1 MAQPN
6 PQLRIN
12 QLAKDL
18 SVKSKDILDI
28 FEAAGLEGKTHMAT
42 LTPDEFGLLI
52 WTLTENRQV
61 SNIDDYLDGII
72 KIKTKAQN
80 AADKAA
86 KDAEEKAKREQ
97 EEKAAEARRKEE
109 EEKAR
114 KEAQKAERDKH
125 RPENRTAT
133 DRFEQRRSAPQQQPK
148 PQQAQPQQKAQQ
160 PQQQN
165 AWGTSA
171 QAPQQQGGW
180 GQPTPHQ
187 QAKANAAEAR
197 KRKNRLEKLQKQ
209 AEKLE
214 AEIEAID
221 EELCGSAATDY
232 KRAAELDTRKSE
244 CEEELMAVYEELEEL
259 EG

>member
-12 QLAKDL
+12 QLAKDF

-42 LTPDEFGLLI
+42 LTPDEFGLLV

-86 KDAEEKAKREQ
+86 KEAEEKAKREQ
-97 EEKAAEARRKEE
+97 EEKEAEARRKEE

-125 RPENRTAT
+125 RP
-133 DRFEQRRSAPQQQPK
+133 
-148 PQQAQPQQKAQQ
+148 
-160 PQQQN
+160 
-165 AWGTSA
+165 
-171 QAPQQQGGW
+171 
-180 GQPTPHQ
+180 
-187 QAKANAAEAR
+187 
-197 KRKNRLEKLQKQ
+197 
-209 AEKLE
+209 
-214 AEIEAID
+214 
-221 EELCGSAATDY
+221 
-232 KRAAELDTRKSE
+232 
-244 CEEELMAVYEELEEL
+244 
-259 EG
+259 

>member
-52 WTLTENRQV
+52 WTLTESRQV

-80 AADKAA
+80 AAEKAA
-86 KDAEEKAKREQ
+86 KEAEEKAKREQ
-97 EEKAAEARRKEE
+97 EEKEAEARRKEE

-114 KEAQKAERDKH
+114 KEAEEKTANEKRDNYDRGDDKDRYDRSEKDDDKDKH
-125 RPENRTAT
+125 DGGDDSNRNIP
-133 DRFEQRRSAPQQQPK
+133 F
-148 PQQAQPQQKAQQ
+148 
-160 PQQQN
+160 
-165 AWGTSA
+165 
-171 QAPQQQGGW
+171 
-180 GQPTPHQ
+180 
-187 QAKANAAEAR
+187 
-197 KRKNRLEKLQKQ
+197 
-209 AEKLE
+209 
-214 AEIEAID
+214 
-221 EELCGSAATDY
+221 
-232 KRAAELDTRKSE
+232 
-244 CEEELMAVYEELEEL
+244 
-259 EG
+259 